1 LSFEEACK
9 ALQLSEDELEQKVA
23 AGEIASIKEGDSLY
37 FKREVVENFKK
48 HGSSEPTILISDE
61 EINLLEEEE
70 DLGDIDFGIE
80 IEEPVEAEDA
90 PKEAAA
96 PAPAAREAGPVEIS
110 LDEDLDLLSE
120 DVEITERSPEL
131 ASEETVLNLD
141 GILEDDDTEG
151 TTPVSAAEA
160 GLLDEGQSGGMGD
173 ETLLDTDI
181 LDLGEGEDTD
191 TFELDT
197 AEDTLLEPAEE
208 GTLLRGGGARVMQM
222 KRKKSHAPW
231 TAVLVVTGLLFLL
244 PLGVLLSLAYWETI
258 PDKEVVSQTETTYEW
273 IKKYN
278 VLQGGVEWFADLFR

>member
-1 LSFEEACK
+1 LSFQEACK
-9 ALQLSEDELEQKVA
+9 ALQLSEEELEQKVA

-37 FKREVVENFKK
+37 FKREVVENYKK
-48 HGSSEPTILISDE
+48 QGTPEPTILISDE

-80 IEEPVEAEDA
+80 IEEPVEAEEK
-90 PKEAAA
+90 PEKAA
-96 PAPAAREAGPVEIS
+96 APAAREDGRVEIS
-110 LDEDLDLLSE
+110 LEDDLDLLAE
-120 DVEITERSPEL
+120 DAEITERSPEL

-141 GILEDDDTEG
+141 GILDDDDTEG
-151 TTPVSAAEA
+151 TTPVSAAGG
-160 GLLDEGQSGGMGD
+160 GLLDEGDSGGMGD

-258 PDKEVVSQTETTYEW
+258 PDKDVVSRTGDTYEW
-273 IKKYN
+273 IEKYN
-278 VLQGGVEWFADLFR
+278 VLRPAVESFADLFQ